1 MCSEAIAVMKK
12 YFERDIKDCCHER
25 DIIRRNTKRGL
36 TSIKT
41 RLGTTS
47 TSASDTD
54 TSIKVSF
61 KVRELIASRWKPFS
75 EGEFLKDCLTSFV
88 DEVCPENKMDIENIS
103 LSQHSTTRRIEH
115 MNQNT
120 ENQLE
125 ENVWQCVA
133 CSMAL
138 DESTSITDTAQLV
151 IFIWPVTDELEVT
164 EKLFNM
170 CHLKGTATG
179 KNIIDEVTKL
189 FEKYKLSKNKL
200 CGITFHNWYNW
211 ITE

>member
-1 MCSEAIAVMKK
+1 MFKESWGKDYFVVQRNNKVLCLMCSEAIAVMKK

-47 TSASDTD
+47 SSASDTD

-125 ENVWQCVA
+125 ENV
-133 CSMAL
+133 
-138 DESTSITDTAQLV
+138 
-151 IFIWPVTDELEVT
+151 
-164 EKLFNM
+164 
-170 CHLKGTATG
+170 
-179 KNIIDEVTKL
+179 
-189 FEKYKLSKNKL
+189 
-200 CGITFHNWYNW
+200 
-211 ITE
+211 